1 MSARTSFDTAASRL
15 REILPGRG
23 GGGGGGG
30 GGIKLEGG
38 SGGGR
43 GEKGRVS
50 PFKLNTILSTT
61 SEKLLPLSLPLC
73 QSENVC
79 LR

>member
-15 REILPGRG
+15 REILPGR
-23 GGGGGGG
+23 GGGGG

-61 SEKLLPLSLPLC
+61 TSEKLLPLSLPLC